1 MITASEQAAKE
12 KTSLWKYISEGKN
25 PSVNV
30 ILMEDSCAVLGCVV
44 AGVCMG
50 NSNFVASFCNLSRS
64 LGLTQITGNHL
75 FDASGSVIIGFML
88 GGVASF
94 LMTQNSRFLI
104 GKSIPQKQV
113 LAIQDHLGAPPL
125 SL

>member
-50 NSNFVASFCNLSRS
+50 NSYLKVFFCNLSRS
-64 LGLTQITGNHL
+64 LGLTQMTGNHL
-75 FDASGSVIIGFML
+75 FDASGKIQILFE
-88 GGVASF
+88 F
-94 LMTQNSRFLI
+94 QNSEFF
-104 GKSIPQKQV
+104 
-113 LAIQDHLGAPPL
+113 
-125 SL
+125 

>member
-1 MITASEQAAKE
+1 MITASEQASKE
-12 KTSLWKYISEGKN
+12 KTTLWKYISEGKN

-50 NSNFVASFCNLSRS
+50 IFIVVSAFCNLSRS

-75 FDASGSVIIGFML
+75 FDASGKIQISFKF
-88 GGVASF
+88 GVF
-94 LMTQNSRFLI
+94 FRFRHNRFHAWR
-104 GKSIPQKQV
+104 GS
-113 LAIQDHLGAPPL
+113 
-125 SL
+125 

>member
-30 ILMEDSCAVLGCVV
+30 ILMEDSCAVLGCIV

-50 NSNFVASFCNLSRS
+50 NSNFVASLCNLSRS

-75 FDASGSVIIGFML
+75 FDASGKIQIRFFKL
-88 GGVASF
+88 GVF
-94 LMTQNSRFLI
+94 F
-104 GKSIPQKQV
+104 
-113 LAIQDHLGAPPL
+113 
-125 SL
+125 